1 MASFEI
7 NSSNT
12 DIDIQKLKLEIETSN
27 VVSAKVISITPTSSG
42 VKVLIDA
49 PVSTSEAQINTLK
62 TSVIDVHDSEQR
74 RRILVYD
81 LPDGTGSASNKD
93 YVDTATQ
100 NTLDEAK
107 SYTDTKVAQEIAA
120 LVNSAPAV
128 LDTLGELSDALG
140 DDPNFAT
147 TVSNRIGT
155 AETRLTDLEARPN
168 ITNLD
173 AISDVTITSPTANQA
188 LQYINGEWT
197 NNTLATVA
205 NTNSYLDL
213 NDKPSLSDLGGQLDN
228 LIDVAIT
235 SAQKGNILVHD
246 GTNFVN
252 TNTIESG
259 NALVKTLVIKA
270 AQSQTANLFEIQN
283 NTGTTL
289 FSIDKDGS
297 VASGIVPVSYVSG
310 LSDVATSGSYN
321 DLLDKPT
328 LSSLSGTLDDLTDV
342 AISSPTA
349 NQILSYDGTTWV
361 NAPAPVTGLS
371 TLNTLSDESQSLATG
386 TSGTDFNISS
396 SGSTH
401 TFNIPDASATAR
413 GLITT
418 GTQSISGNK
427 TLLDALTVNGGAQIL
442 SPSSLT
448 KALVVKGAA
457 SMTTTNIFEVQDIS
471 SNVLLAVRSNSSD
484 ATDSWTVSKNKLG
497 IGSTD
502 KPGTSLNIH
511 NSSGNTILQ
520 MTQGS
525 ESTALENGFRIFYD
539 GTQVILKV
547 CPTNAPIIFYTGG
560 GNTNRVN
567 ISSAG
572 VLAANYGAVIKS
584 GATTT
589 KGLVVQGASSNQS
602 ANLIE
607 VQDNIGTN
615 IFSVSGSGSVDVGTW
630 NATAVGV
637 AKGGTGST
645 TAQGAINTLT
655 QVSSAT
661 NEHVLTKDTAT
672 GNATWKAVTSS
683 TFALPDG
690 GVATPSLYFTNDTN
704 TGLYR
709 ISSDKIGFVANGQPA
724 LSVDGTSGVGRLAVG
739 DIVNVGSVV
748 SRLQLID
755 NNNNAASGI
764 TLGFGA
770 GAVQIYKSANNV
782 ATCSGSLTV
791 TGNISSPSITPA
803 GALLAFAGTSVPSG
817 WLMCDG
823 SAVSRTTYATLFSAI
838 GTTYGAGDG
847 STTFNVPDMRGRI
860 AAGVD
865 NMGGTDAGRLN
876 WANTLG
882 TTGGSQTHTLTTSE
896 MPSHTHTQDFHG
908 HTINDPTHG
917 HGQTVNANPGL
928 GNGSAGTQSGIRVDY
943 NSDVSPQTWAIAYD
957 SGNWT
962 YANATGI
969 TVNGTTAT
977 NQNTGGGAAHNN
989 MQPTILLNY
998 IIKT

>member
-12 DIDIQKLKLEIETSN
+12 DIDIQKLKLEIETSTDI
-27 VVSAKVISITPTSSG
+27 SAKVISITPTASG

-49 PVSTSEAQINTLK
+49 PASTSEAQINTLK
-62 TSVIDVHDSEQR
+62 TSVIDTHDSGQR

-81 LPDGTGSASNKD
+81 LPDSTGSASNKD

-155 AETRLTDLEARPN
+155 AESRLTDLEARPN

-173 AISDVTITSPTANQA
+173 AISDVTITSPTAKQA
-188 LQYINGEWT
+188 LQYINGEWI

-228 LIDVAIT
+228 LTDVAIT

-246 GTNFVN
+246 GVNFVN
-252 TNTIESG
+252 TNTIEASDPST
-259 NALVKTLVIKA
+259 KPLVIKA
-270 AQSQTANLFEIQN
+270 AESQTVGLLEIQN
-283 NTGTTL
+283 SSGTVL
-289 FSIDKDGS
+289 FSVDKDGS
-297 VASGIVPVSYVSG
+297 VDAGTVPVARVTG
-310 LSDVATSGSYN
+310 LSDVAISGSYN

-328 LSSLSGTLDDLTDV
+328 LESLSGTLNNLSDV
-342 AISSPTA
+342 TISSPNT
-349 NQILSYDGTTWV
+349 NEILSYDGTNWV

-371 TLNTLSDESQSLATG
+371 FLNSLSDESQSLATG

-396 SGSTH
+396 SGATH
-401 TFNIPDASATAR
+401 TFNIPDASSTAR

-427 TLLDALTVNGGAQIL
+427 TLLNSLTVNGGAQIL
-442 SPSSLT
+442 SSSPST
-448 KALVVKGAA
+448 KSLVVKGAA
-457 SMTTTNIFEVQDIS
+457 SMTTTNIFEVQDNS
-471 SNVLLAVRSNSSD
+471 SNILLAVRSNSAD
-484 ATDSWTVSKNKLG
+484 TTDSWTVSKNKLG
-497 IGSTD
+497 IGSID

-511 NSSGNTILQ
+511 NSTGNTILQ
-520 MTQGS
+520 MTQGV
-525 ESTALENGFRIFYD
+525 ESPSSENGFRIFYD
-539 GTQVILKV
+539 GTQVIQKV
-547 CPTNAPIIFYTGG
+547 CSTNTPIIFYTGG
-560 GNTNRVN
+560 GDTNRVN
-567 ISSAG
+567 ISSTG
-572 VLAANYGAVIKS
+572 LLTANYGAVVKS
-584 GATTT
+584 GTTTT
-589 KGLVVQGASSNQS
+589 KGLVVQGADTNQS

-607 VQDNIGTN
+607 AQDNAGTN
-615 IFSVSGSGSVDVGTW
+615 LFSVSGSGSVDVGTW
-630 NATAVGV
+630 NASTIEIN
-637 AKGGTGST
+637 KGGTGST
-645 TAQGAINTLT
+645 TAQGAINALT

-661 NEHVLTKDTAT
+661 NGHVLTKDTAT

-690 GVATPSLYFTNDTN
+690 GVATPSLYFTSDTN

-739 DIVNVGSVV
+739 DVAVIGSVV

-770 GAVQIYKSANNV
+770 GAVQIYKSANNT
-782 ATCSGSLTV
+782 ATCSGNLNV

-803 GALLAFAGTSVPSG
+803 GALLAYAGTTVPSG

-823 SAVSRTTYATLFSAI
+823 SAVSRTIYATLFSAI

-847 STTFNVPDMRGRI
+847 STTFNLPDMRGRI

-876 WANTLG
+876 WSNTLG

-896 MPSHTHTQDFHG
+896 MPSHTHTQNSHS
-908 HTINDPTHG
+908 HTINDPTHV
-917 HGQTVNANPGL
+917 HGQTINANPGS
-928 GNGSAGTQSGIRVDY
+928 GNGSAGYQSGIRHDY
-943 NSDVSPQTWAIAYD
+943 SGEGQYSIAYD

-969 TVNGTTAT
+969 TINGTTAT